1 MGVTMNPTAKFTL
14 GRIGLFLL
22 VALALWPV
30 PVSLLVKLMIAVIAS
45 TILQFVVLRRWR
57 AEMIDYI
64 DQSVG
69 RRRQEREKLRSAL
82 AGDDPSTGD
91 DAPAPGRKGRPSR

>member
-1 MGVTMNPTAKFTL
+1 MNPTAKFTL

-30 PVSLLVKLMIAVIAS
+30 PVTLLVKLMIAIVAS

-64 DQSVG
+64 DQSVS
-69 RRRQEREKLRSAL
+69 RRRQEKEKLRSAL
-82 AGDDPSTGD
+82 AGDDLPNGD
-91 DAPAPGRKGRPSR
+91 GKAEPSR